1 MFGGVQGRK
10 AIFLTSRLTN
20 QGRLPIITIMNA
32 NLSKQGVATVI
43 LFHFIFFLFGGCTI
57 EDPSKSKVQEKNE
70 TTGAPLPPKP
80 PSVSSVLRNQ
90 NPNAIDINAI
100 DKLMYEN
107 LRAFGV
113 EYSKMIPQPDKV
125 DYERVKFL
133 FEQSLLEKE
142 KATPE
147 YKYQFL
153 CDEQEK
159 LIYRCNKVTGEI
171 ECYSNRNDKLK
182 ILSSVK

>member
-1 MFGGVQGRK
+1 M
-10 AIFLTSRLTN
+10 
-20 QGRLPIITIMNA
+20 ITIMNA
-32 NLSKQGVATVI
+32 NLSTQGVASVI

-57 EDPSKSKVQEKNE
+57 EDPQKNEVQEKNE
-70 TTGAPLPPKP
+70 TAGGTLGQNP
-80 PSVSSVLRNQ
+80 PSVPPVLVNQ
-90 NPNAIDINAI
+90 NPNPIDLKAI
-100 DKLMYEN
+100 DKIMYEN

-113 EYSKMIPQPDKV
+113 EYSKMIPEPDKV

-142 KATPE
+142 KDTPE

-182 ILSSVK
+182 ILSSIK

>member
-1 MFGGVQGRK
+1 
-10 AIFLTSRLTN
+10 
-20 QGRLPIITIMNA
+20 MNA

-57 EDPSKSKVQEKNE
+57 EDPSKNKVQEKNE

-113 EYSKMIPQPDKV
+113 EYSKMILSIIHLLVLPKMI
-125 DYERVKFL
+125 FL
-133 FEQSLLEKE
+133 KTSLC
-142 KATPE
+142 AH
-147 YKYQFL
+147 
-153 CDEQEK
+153 
-159 LIYRCNKVTGEI
+159 
-171 ECYSNRNDKLK
+171 
-182 ILSSVK
+182 